1 MSQTEQANTD
11 GAVAPAYALVRALQ
25 QENEQLRHALESRV
39 VIEQAKGAVSARC
52 GLLPEEAFE
61 LIRGL
66 ARSQRRRI
74 HDLAAEIVR
83 NQGRLDGVEGDGHL
97 PLTSTAT
104 TPSRVRRTQPKKIH
118 LTPDGR
124 RR

>member
-1 MSQTEQANTD
+1 VQAVTD
-11 GAVAPAYALVRALQ
+11 GKAPAPAYALVRALE
-25 QENEQLRHALESRV
+25 QENEQLRRALESRV

-83 NQGRLDGVEGDGHL
+83 NHGRLDGVEGDGHL
-97 PLTSTAT
+97 PLTSTST
-104 TPSRVRRTQPKKIH
+104 TRSRVRHTHRKGLD
-118 LTPDGR
+118 LTPDTSR
-124 RR
+124 RS